1 MNKPWLTFVPAV
13 AVKRGELALLGI
25 IGVKGT
31 QVVFIYIHSKI
42 IGVTFYKMYLI
53 IILEFRGGW
62 S

>member
-1 MNKPWLTFVPAV
+1 MPAV

-31 QVVFIYIHSKI
+31 QVVFIYIHLKI
-42 IGVTFYKMYLI
+42 TGVTFYRMYLI
-53 IILEFRGGW
+53 IILEFKGRW